1 MMDLCVGSASIL
13 IRRRGKVSRGVL
25 VLVVVPVLVVFVEA
39 EAEAEAELEAV
50 GEEALPFFWVG
61 SLGALPRPFDDL
73 LALALAL
80 VFVWSLLLTP
90 VAVPVS
96 PVAHALGI
104 SPAACP
110 SLLAAA
116 D

>member
-1 MMDLCVGSASIL
+1 MMDLCVGSASIRM
-13 IRRRGKVSRGVL
+13 RRRGKVSRGVL
-25 VLVVVPVLVVFVEA
+25 VLVLVLVLVVGFV